1 MEIAITSSGSDL
13 QSAVDSRFGR
23 SKNFI
28 IYNTEDD
35 SIEVIDNVQN
45 LNAMQGAG
53 IQSAKTVI
61 ESGAKAV
68 ITGNVGPKAFN
79 VLDGNGVEMY
89 INATGSVE
97 NAIKEFK
104 DEALEKISDANVES
118 HWV

>member
-1 MEIAITSSGSDL
+1 MKIAITSDGTDL

-23 SKNFI
+23 AKNFV
-28 IYNTEDD
+28 IYDTEDK
-35 SIEVIDNVQN
+35 SVSVVDNVQN

-68 ITGNVGPKAFN
+68 LTGNMGPKAFSLLN
-79 VLDGNGVEMY
+79 DNGVEMY
-89 INATGSVE
+89 INATGTIAD
-97 NAIKEFK
+97 AIDAFTKGSLK
-104 DEALEKISDANVES
+104 KISDANVEG

>member
-1 MEIAITSSGSDL
+1 MKIAITSSGSNL

-23 SKNFI
+23 AKNFI
-28 IYNTEDD
+28 IYDTEEE
-35 SIEVIDNVQN
+35 SLVVVDNVQN

-61 ESGAKAV
+61 ESGANAV
-68 ITGNVGPKAFN
+68 ITGNMGPKAFDILN
-79 VLDGNGVEMY
+79 ENGVEIY

-104 DEALEKISDANVES
+104 DGALEKISNANVES